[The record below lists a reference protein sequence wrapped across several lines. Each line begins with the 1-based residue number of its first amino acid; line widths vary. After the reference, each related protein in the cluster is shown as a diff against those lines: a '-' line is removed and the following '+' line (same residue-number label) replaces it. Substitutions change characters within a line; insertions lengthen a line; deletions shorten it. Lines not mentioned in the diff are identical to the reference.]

1 MGGTVLEFFRM
12 MVYVTF
18 PLGIYYVTNS
28 PNYFG
33 EQRKPPDINSEE
45 YKEQQKRKE
54 KIAADL
60 ALIEE
65 FRQQRALREA
75 QLEEE
80 ES

>member
-1 MGGTVLEFFRM
+1 M

-28 PNYFG
+28 PNFQYF

-65 FRQQRALREA
+65 FRQQKALLEA
-75 QLEEE
+75 EED